1 MKTYSIPFN
10 RPFLAGKELY
20 YIAQSVLSGHTFG
33 DGQFTKKCQIWLEK
47 RVGCQKSLLC
57 VGVKV

>member
-1 MKTYSIPFN
+1 MRTSFN
-10 RPFLAGKELY
+10 KPYLTGKELE
-20 YIAQSVLSGHTFG
+20 YISEAHASLHLYG
-33 DGQFTKKCQIWLEK
+33 DGQVTKKCQTWLEK